1 MFRFTQPMLLD
12 GAVATNMFEAEIPEN
27 ICIESYIKDNPD
39 KLIALQKQYV
49 AAGSQVLI
57 APTFAANRITLS
69 KFNLGDKVEELC
81 EALVEI
87 TKKAVD
93 GKAAV
98 AGDISPVGL
107 AVEPFSERTFDEVLD
122 IYREQAMALKKAG
135 VDLICCETF
144 TNLTDA
150 RAALLASKETSL
162 PVAVSFSVNEEGR
175 LSGDS
180 DILAALA
187 TVAAMGADAVGI
199 NCSQGPESVLKA
211 LDGISAHIPVPI
223 IAKPNTGAANALSP
237 QEFAKYVPEMMQK
250 GAGIIGGCCGTTPE
264 FIKELAPIVKSS
276 SCPHRFC
283 DDDFQKEGVRD
294 FIVANEKQTFL
305 VSEEDLDFS
314 HKIKCDTDLSDKLI
328 ELEGGN
334 IAARVVI
341 KSVADARE
349 FGMNAYLAAVPIVFL
364 GFDEKSLDE
373 ALKLYQG
380 RAMIDSKSELAAPIL
395 EKLSK
400 RYGAVII

>member
-12 GAVATNMFEAEIPEN
+12 GAAATNMFEAEIPAN
-27 ICIESYIKDNPD
+27 ICIESYITENPE
-39 KLIALQKQYV
+39 KLLSLQKQYV
-49 AAGSQVLI
+49 EAGSEILI
-57 APTFAANRITLS
+57 APTFAANRIALS
-69 KFNLGDKVEELC
+69 KFSLGDKVGELC
-81 EALVEI
+81 DKLCRLTI
-87 TKKAVD
+87 KAAD

-98 AGDISPVGL
+98 AGDISPVRL
-107 AVEPFSERTFDEVLD
+107 AVEPFSEHTFDELLEV
-122 IYREQAMALKKAG
+122 YREQAKALEDAG
-135 VDLICCETF
+135 ADLLFCETF
-144 TNLTDA
+144 TNLADA
-150 RAALLASKETSL
+150 RAALLACKETSL
-162 PVAVSFSVNEEGR
+162 PVAVCFSVNEGGS
-175 LSGDS
+175 LPGNS

-187 TVAAMGADAVGI
+187 TVGAMGADAVGI
-199 NCSQGPESVLKA
+199 NCSAGPQSVINA
-211 LDGISAHIPVPI
+211 LDGIAAHIPVPI
-223 IAKPNTGAANALSP
+223 IAMPNTGATGTLSP
-237 QEFAKYVPEMMQK
+237 DEFAKFIPALMEK

-264 FIKELAPIVKSS
+264 HIKKIAPIVKGSA
-276 SCPHRFC
+276 CTHLFC

-314 HKIKCDTDLSDKLI
+314 HKIKCDTDLCDKLI

-334 IAARVVI
+334 IAARVVVG
-341 KSVADARE
+341 SVADAHE
-349 FGMNAYLAAVPIVFL
+349 FGMNAYLANVPVVFL

-380 RAMIDSKSELAAPIL
+380 RAMIDSKSELSAPIL